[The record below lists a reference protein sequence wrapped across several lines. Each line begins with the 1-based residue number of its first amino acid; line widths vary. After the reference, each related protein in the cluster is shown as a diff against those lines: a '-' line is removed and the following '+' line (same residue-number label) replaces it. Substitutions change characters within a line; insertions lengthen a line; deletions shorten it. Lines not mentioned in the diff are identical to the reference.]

1 MSVLLSA
8 ILYPA
13 CDKKMEFL
21 TTEFFG
27 TQIWLWVSFLV
38 LVLGLIV
45 FDLGIVNTK
54 SKIMT
59 MKRSLVLSAFYIGL
73 GLLFSLFVAYQ
84 FGKDAAL
91 NYVTGFVVEKSLA
104 IDNVFV
110 IAMIFGYFAIPQQ
123 LQHRVLLYGIIG
135 VLVLRAIMIAL
146 GAVIVEQFEW
156 VLYLFAAFLV
166 ITGIK
171 MLFHGNEEQKLEDN
185 KIIKWSQKIIKVS
198 PNLDGD
204 KFFTTINEGGKLKKI
219 ATPLFLALIIV
230 EISDLIFA
238 IDSIPA
244 IFAITKDPYIVFTSN
259 IFAILGLR
267 ALYFALSSMVEKFKY
282 LKVSLAVLLIFIGS
296 KVFVADL
303 FGLEKVPPI
312 ISLSITGL
320 ILGAG
325 IIVSIIKNSKE
336 EVKI

>member
-1 MSVLLSA
+1 
-8 ILYPA
+8 
-13 CDKKMEFL
+13 MEFL

-54 SKIMT
+54 SKTMT
-59 MKRSLVLSAFYIGL
+59 MKRSLILSAFYIGL
-73 GLLFSLFVAYQ
+73 GLLFSLFVAQQ

-171 MLFHGNEEQKLEDN
+171 MLFHGGEEQKLEDN
-185 KIIKWSQKIIKVS
+185 KIVKWSQKIIKVS

-267 ALYFALSSMVEKFKY
+267 ALYFALSAMVEKFKY
-282 LKVSLAVLLIFIGS
+282 LKISLAVLLIFIGS

-303 FGLEKVPPI
+303 IGLEKFPPI
-312 ISLSITGL
+312 ISLSITAL

-325 IIVSIIKNSKE
+325 IIASIIKNSKE
-336 EVKI
+336 EVKV

>member
-1 MSVLLSA
+1 
-8 ILYPA
+8 
-13 CDKKMEFL
+13 MEFL

-38 LVLGLIV
+38 LVLGLII

-54 SKIMT
+54 SKTMT
-59 MKRSLVLSAFYIGL
+59 MKRSLILSAFYIGL
-73 GLLFSLFVAYQ
+73 GLLFSLFVAQQ

-91 NYVTGFVVEKSLA
+91 NYATGFVVEKSLA

-171 MLFHGNEEQKLEDN
+171 MLFHGGEEQKLEDN
-185 KIIKWSQKIIKVS
+185 KIVKWSQKIIKVS

-267 ALYFALSSMVEKFKY
+267 ALYFALSAMVEKFKY
-282 LKVSLAVLLIFIGS
+282 LKISLAVLLIFIGS

-303 FGLEKVPPI
+303 IGLEKFPPI
-312 ISLSITGL
+312 ISLSITAL

-325 IIVSIIKNSKE
+325 IIASIIKNSKE
-336 EVKI
+336 EVKV

>member
-1 MSVLLSA
+1 
-8 ILYPA
+8 
-13 CDKKMEFL
+13 MEFL

-303 FGLEKVPPI
+303 FGLEKFPPI

>member
-1 MSVLLSA
+1 
-8 ILYPA
+8 
-13 CDKKMEFL
+13 MEFL
-21 TTEFFG
+21 TKEFFG
-27 TQIWLWVSFLV
+27 TEIWLWLSFV
-38 LVLGLIV
+38 MIVLGLIV
-45 FDLGIVNTK
+45 FDLGIINTK
-54 SKIMT
+54 EKTMT
-59 MKRSLVLSAFYIGL
+59 MKRSFILSGFYIGL
-73 GLLFSLFVAYQ
+73 GLLFAIFVGQQ

-110 IAMIFGYFAIPQQ
+110 IAMIFSYFAIPQQ

-166 ITGIK
+166 ITGVK
-171 MLFHGNEEQKLEDN
+171 MLFQGDGGHKLEDN
-185 KIIKWSQKIIKVS
+185 KIVKWSQKIINVS

-204 KFFTTINEGGKLKKI
+204 KFFTTSKDENGKIRKI

-267 ALYFALSSMVEKFKY
+267 ALYFALASMVEKFKY
-282 LKVSLAVLLIFIGS
+282 LKISLAVLLIFIGS

-303 FGLEKVPPI
+303 IGLEKFPPV

-320 ILGAG
+320 ILGLG
-325 IIVSIIKNSKE
+325 ILASIIKNQKE
-336 EVKI
+336 EQNI

>member
-303 FGLEKVPPI
+303 FGLEKFPPI

>member
-1 MSVLLSA
+1 
-8 ILYPA
+8 
-13 CDKKMEFL
+13 MEFL

-54 SKIMT
+54 SKTMT
-59 MKRSLVLSAFYIGL
+59 MKRSLILSAFYIGL
-73 GLLFSLFVAYQ
+73 GLLFSLFVAQQ

-166 ITGIK
+166 ITGVK
-171 MLFHGNEEQKLEDN
+171 MLFHGGEEQKLEDN
-185 KIIKWSQKIIKVS
+185 KIVKWSQKIIKVS

-267 ALYFALSSMVEKFKY
+267 ALYFALSAMVEKFK
-282 LKVSLAVLLIFIGS
+282 
-296 KVFVADL
+296 
-303 FGLEKVPPI
+303 
-312 ISLSITGL
+312 
-320 ILGAG
+320 
-325 IIVSIIKNSKE
+325 
-336 EVKI
+336 